1 MVARRFQIQE
11 LRLHLKQG
19 DARHPRLADRA
30 PGGAELYTPR
40 KTTPGPFDKLFN
52 LAGEPIEYT
61 EFSTDA
67 LLRSDSAGNTRLMK
81 PT

>member
-1 MVARRFQIQE
+1 MSLSTHTAHISSR
-11 LRLHLKQG
+11 
-19 DARHPRLADRA
+19 P
-30 PGGAELYTPR
+30 GAELFTPK
-40 KTTPGPFDKLFN
+40 KTTPSPFDKLFN